1 MIGHDT
7 QMSRVC
13 PHCGSSVPNGAF
25 CRACGVALPPL
36 PTDARSGGGPWKVVT
51 IAAAVLVLAVAAVVI
66 VLQFGSGGVG
76 GTAVAGPDGGGS
88 ASTTGRADAPT
99 TAAGSRVTGEGRPP
113 SSWPGG
119 TTTAPSGAGTADTN
133 AYRGYA
139 LADGQPLTQDAS
151 GYAVYFTS
159 PSRNIHC
166 RMAFGVSG
174 QDGDATCSI
183 GEKQWVGAPAPAGC
197 GANWADNYVAV
208 SAAGVQS
215 GLCLSDV
222 PVPPVS
228 AELPYGRSL
237 STGAVTCASA
247 ETGVTCLHL
256 ASGRGFTLSRSG
268 LTPF

>member
-25 CRACGVALPPL
+25 CPACGVALPPA
-36 PTDARSGGGPWKVVT
+36 PTKARSGGAPWTVVT

-66 VLQFGSGGVG
+66 VLRFGSGGVG
-76 GTAVAGPDGGGS
+76 GTAVAGPDGGSGS
-88 ASTTGRADAPT
+88 VTSRADAPT
-99 TAAGSRVTGEGRPP
+99 ATAGSRVTSEDRPP
-113 SSWPGG
+113 SSRPGG
-119 TTTAPSGAGTADTN
+119 TTPVPTGAGTADTN

-151 GYAVYFTS
+151 GYALYFTS

-166 RMAFGVSG
+166 RMTFGTAD
-174 QDGDATCSI
+174 QAGDATCFI
-183 GEKQWVGAPAPAGC
+183 GEKQWTGAPAPAGC
-197 GANWADNYVAV
+197 GANWAENYVAV

-228 AELPYGRSL
+228 AELPYGQSL

-256 ASGRGFTLSRSG
+256 ASGRGFTLSRQG